1 MRTQAEIT
9 LRRVEKEENRK
20 SVREMIRAIDESS
33 RTAGQLLDHAMVT
46 FRTDNLADE
55 TVDLSEL
62 VTDVVE
68 RLSPLSDLKDI
79 EIAILKLEPVA
90 IKGDAIL
97 LQSALHN
104 ILDNAIKYSS
114 GQTQVALSLTKQDG
128 FADIVI
134 SDSGPGFQ
142 DGDTE
147 ALLKRYA
154 RGQNAEGVVG
164 SGLGLTIV
172 DEVMRAHGG
181 SITLSNNAGG
191 GACVTLSFPLG

>member
-1 MRTQAEIT
+1 MRCSTPGEAPAFQG
-9 LRRVEKEENRK
+9 
-20 SVREMIRAIDESS
+20 DW
-33 RTAGQLLDHAMVT
+33 LLV
-46 FRTDNLADE
+46 
-55 TVDLSEL
+55 
-62 VTDVVE
+62 
-68 RLSPLSDLKDI
+68 
-79 EIAILKLEPVA
+79 
-90 IKGDAIL
+90 
-97 LQSALHN
+97 QSALHN

-181 SITLSNNAGG
+181 SITLTNNTGG
-191 GACVTLSFPLG
+191 GACVTLSFPLD